1 VRQSGRIDVEAPVER
16 VWEVLREVERWPQWT
31 PTVTSVRRLD
41 DGPLA
46 VGSRVRV
53 EQPRIPATVYG
64 VTELEPG
71 RSFTW
76 VATGPGVHTTARHL
90 LEELG
95 TGGTRVTLAV
105 EQAGPLGAVM
115 GRFYRRLT
123 DRYLGAEAAG
133 IKVRGEG
140 RV

>member
-1 VRQSGRIDVEAPVER
+1 MEQSTKIDVEAPVER
-16 VWEVLREVERWPQWT
+16 VWEVLCEVERWPEWT

-53 EQPRIPATVYG
+53 EQPRIPPTEYV
-64 VTELEPG
+64 VTEFESS

-76 VATGPGVHTTARHL
+76 VATGPGVRTTARHL
-90 LEELG
+90 LEELD
-95 TGGTRVTLAV
+95 TGGTRVTLVV
-105 EQAGPLGAVM
+105 EQSGPVGVVM
-115 GRFYRRLT
+115 GRFYRQLT
-123 DRYLGAEAAG
+123 DRYLTAEAEG
-133 IKVRGEG
+133 IKARSEG